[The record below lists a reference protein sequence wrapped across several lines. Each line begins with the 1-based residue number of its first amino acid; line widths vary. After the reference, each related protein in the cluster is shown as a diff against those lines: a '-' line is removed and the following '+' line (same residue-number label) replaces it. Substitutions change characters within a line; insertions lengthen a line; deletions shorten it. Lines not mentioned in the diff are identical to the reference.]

1 MKGLL
6 FFATLLFALGACEVI
21 NKLTQFDI
29 PYTTTFTIPATPLSG
44 LGVPINLATPPVRN
58 DNEQKYKSNN
68 TAVNMIEEVS
78 LKELE
83 LTILNPA
90 GEDFSFLE
98 EAEVFIKADG
108 LPEVSIASKNPV
120 PATADGKLVFDVSG
134 ANLKEY
140 IQAQEFTLRVSTV
153 LDEVISVDHEIEVRT
168 LFAVDA
174 KILGV

>member
-6 FFATLLFALGACEVI
+6 IFAALLFSLGACEVI
-21 NKLTQFDI
+21 DKLTQFDI

-44 LGVPINLATPPVRN
+44 LGLPIDLATPPLRN
-58 DNEQKYKSNN
+58 DNEQKYKAYN
-68 TAVNMIEEVS
+68 TASNMLEEVS

-83 LTILNPA
+83 LTILTPA

-98 EAEVFIKADG
+98 EAEIFIKADG
-108 LPEVSIASKNPV
+108 LPEIAIASKNPV
-120 PATADGKLVFDVSG
+120 PATTDGKLVFDVSG

-153 LDEVISVDHEIEVRT
+153 LDEVISADHEIEVRAI
-168 LFAVDA
+168 FAVDA
-174 KILGV
+174 KVLGV